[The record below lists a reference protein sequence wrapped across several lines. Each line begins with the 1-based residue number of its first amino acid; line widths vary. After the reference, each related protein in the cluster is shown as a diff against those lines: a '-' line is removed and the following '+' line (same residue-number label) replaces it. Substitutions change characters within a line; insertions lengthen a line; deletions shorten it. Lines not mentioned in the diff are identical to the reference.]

1 MYFFVLFHLVHI
13 YYFIVLSCSY
23 ILLNIFIL
31 FYSLFI
37 CLTRLSKA
45 LVVHVSCW
53 NEDGDRMLFI
63 LSVLKS
69 SSSLIAESE
78 ETLVFFIYYVCGIL
92 RLDIYIWG
100 GGLNQQPF
108 HHDGYLEILWT
119 GLPGGALFW
128 LDLSQFFLWFLFS
141 SSGRGQVTRYRYH
154 PGSEPQVWPVSSCPE
169 LSKERGGCMYLV
181 CSLLYS

>member
-1 MYFFVLFHLVHI
+1 MTTFFLLEIIWAFCTVLYVIIVTSSNFFWLNQINIWSYFMYFFVLFHLVHI

-45 LVVHVSCW
+45 LVIHVSCW

-63 LSVLKS
+63 LGFLKS

-100 GGLNQQPF
+100 GGL
-108 HHDGYLEILWT
+108 T
-119 GLPGGALFW
+119 SSLFIM
-128 LDLSQFFLWFLFS
+128 
-141 SSGRGQVTRYRYH
+141 TAI
-154 PGSEPQVWPVSSCPE
+154 
-169 LSKERGGCMYLV
+169 
-181 CSLLYS
+181 